1 MIGRQVAIELA
12 HIAGGIVLALV
23 IGWGAAWAVPLAR
36 AEIWIIDYVA
46 IAFIIG
52 MGYPQMRDAW
62 AADRAADRAAGVSA
76 DHG

>member
-36 AEIWIIDYVA
+36 GDIWTVVIVA
-46 IAFIIG
+46 VAVVLL
-52 MGYPQMRDAW
+52 MGIRPLREAATGAHRD
-62 AADRAADRAAGVSA
+62 DGAGGEQA
-76 DHG
+76 Q